1 MDELPNLT
9 EAGDTPEVSR
19 PAWPAI
25 QVYLLATICLA
36 LGLLVGYLLRGSQT
50 RQSSGSGD
58 AALQASPHLASS
70 DAGAHATPT
79 LEQMKRV
86 ADETADPLLA
96 KLEKQPNNAKLLVQV
111 GNVYKAAHQ
120 FKQAAGYY
128 GQSLKI
134 DPANVTIRT
143 EMASCLYYTGNVDG
157 ALSELQHSLR
167 DRPKDANSLFNLG
180 MIKW

>member
-1 MDELPNLT
+1 
-9 EAGDTPEVSR
+9 
-19 PAWPAI
+19 
-25 QVYLLATICLA
+25 
-36 LGLLVGYLLRGSQT
+36 
-50 RQSSGSGD
+50 
-58 AALQASPHLASS
+58 
-70 DAGAHATPT
+70 
-79 LEQMKRV
+79 MKRV

-180 MIKW
+180 MIKWRGKNDPKGAVMAWRQLLKSNPNLEQDKKATVEKLIADATQVTVN